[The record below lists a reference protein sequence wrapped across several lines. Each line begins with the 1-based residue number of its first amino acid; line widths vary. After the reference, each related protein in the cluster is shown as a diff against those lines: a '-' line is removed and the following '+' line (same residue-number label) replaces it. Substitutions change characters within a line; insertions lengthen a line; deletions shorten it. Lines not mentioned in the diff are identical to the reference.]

1 MVYFY
6 NIAMHKYAIFM
17 NIVFVRN
24 LLTIPQAWRVS
35 RGFLTKATISIF
47 FVFSPFFV
55 LFHIKVIGTKNLSL
69 PDLQF
74 WHVHRV
80 MFDSI
85 RRHFAYYIIRIIGPA
100 ESGT

>member
-1 MVYFY
+1 
-6 NIAMHKYAIFM
+6 M

-24 LLTIPQAWRVS
+24 LLTIPQAWRDL

-55 LFHIKVIGTKNLSL
+55 LFHIKVTGPKNLSL
-69 PDLQF
+69 PDLRL

-80 MFDSI
+80 IFNSI
-85 RRHFAYYIIRIIGPA
+85 RRHFAYHIIRIIGPA
-100 ESGT
+100 ENGTQKIVPKMIKIVEG